1 MRAFV
6 LAVAA
11 LETLIW
17 LGVLVW
23 FSVNRPDFDLSGL
36 HGTMLFLVF
45 PALLL
50 GAANVWLRAA
60 AGLLALTA
68 FMWLS
73 VLIAG
78 QISN

>member
-1 MRAFV
+1 MRRIV
-6 LAVAA
+6 LIVAGV
-11 LETLIW
+11 ETLIW
-17 LGVLVW
+17 LGVLIW

-45 PALLL
+45 PAVLL
-50 GAANVWLRAA
+50 GATNVWLRTA

>member
-1 MRAFV
+1 MRTAV
-6 LAVAA
+6 LTAAA
-11 LETLIW
+11 LQTLIW
-17 LGVLVW
+17 LGVLIW
-23 FSVNRPDFDLSGL
+23 FSVNRPSFDLSGM

-45 PALLL
+45 PAMLL
-50 GAANVWLRAA
+50 GAANVWLRFAV
-60 AGLLALTA
+60 GLLALTA